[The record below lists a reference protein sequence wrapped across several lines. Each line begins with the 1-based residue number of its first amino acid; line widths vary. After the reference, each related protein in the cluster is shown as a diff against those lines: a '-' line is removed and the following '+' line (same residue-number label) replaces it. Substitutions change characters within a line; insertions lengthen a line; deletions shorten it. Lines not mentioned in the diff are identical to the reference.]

1 LFPVEQQHE
10 LATHIPGSL
19 SGTDA
24 IVLESP
30 YGHDG
35 FLIEADRVGG
45 ALRDLL
51 STPAPYPHQHRLGLR
66 ATGRPGPPGWEGL
79 PPHATR

>member
-51 STPAPYPHQHRLGLR
+51 STPA
-66 ATGRPGPPGWEGL
+66 
-79 PPHATR
+79 